1 MIRTANGSGAALNS
15 RKPKEGFTMKQRSC
29 RLKFACTLAL
39 IAMSTAG
46 TSVVEA
52 QQPTASVVLDPTHQV
67 GGAIPERFMGI
78 SIEWTLIERY
88 MNPNAQPAFT
98 NLLRN
103 WDSGFIRVGGGS
115 QDSTPYSPDAPN
127 TDSIIT
133 NADFALIRSTM
144 DALNTRPYFDAAP
157 PWGVVL
163 GSAMTPTSSP
173 ANTKS
178 FVQGI
183 ATVFAG
189 AESSVA
195 GVSLGNEPDQDGYGT
210 TFPSRYLADFAT
222 YSDPAVTGNWPL
234 VVPSTS
240 TDIVP
245 WQTLAD
251 QAHPSRWFW
260 SWPQILDAVASTV
273 KARAGVFGPWVSDHF
288 YPFARNC
295 SAQQPWRCAT
305 IPLLLGKDHLDALD
319 FLVYTHGTWATQHGV
334 PYRLEETNT
343 AARQGVVGVSDVAA
357 SAIYALDMMFHVACP
372 QPPDQVGVNANC
384 TVGGVGMNLQNAAR
398 NGNTH
403 PEQGNAF
410 YNVIYFD
417 SSDAM
422 GPPVPA
428 PEYYGALFFA
438 HFAPGTSGLRP
449 VAVTGQD
456 AASVSAWRVEAGA
469 NERRLFL
476 INKSTSAVT
485 TSVAN
490 AGSGSLV
497 SRLAPFDPTGAG
509 LVLDAA
515 SAQID
520 GRQVRP
526 DGTWPGFAP
535 TVQSPVGGVMNITLA
550 PGEAVAVRS
559 GFPTDVSS
567 RIRIKAGPLGGGVS
581 PSQFVAIANVGGTVI
596 DGPLYLAFD
605 GLAPGVT
612 LASAAGNVA
621 NVPPAGV
628 PYVTVLGAGQ
638 SLVPGV
644 AAGIQLHWSTSG
656 PTISYSTRVLAGPGA
671 P

>member
-1 MIRTANGSGAALNS
+1 
-15 RKPKEGFTMKQRSC
+15 MKQRSSK
-29 RLKFACTLAL
+29 LKVACSFAFV
-39 IAMSTAG
+39 AMCAAATAG
-46 TSVVEA
+46 A
-52 QQPTASVVLDPTHQV
+52 DALPTASVVLDNSHQP
-67 GGAIPERFMGI
+67 GGSIPDRFMGV
-78 SIEWTLIERY
+78 SLEWTLIERY
-88 MNPNAQPAFT
+88 MNPNAQSAFI

-103 WDSGFIRVGGGS
+103 WGTGYIRVGGGS
-115 QDSTPYSPDAPN
+115 QDTTPYSADAPN

-144 DALNTRPYFDAAP
+144 DLLNAGTPSISVP

-163 GSAMTPTSSP
+163 GSAMTPSSTP
-173 ANTKS
+173 ANTRS

-195 GVSLGNEPDQDGYGT
+195 GISLGNEPDQDGYGT
-210 TFPSRYLADFAT
+210 TFPSRYLTDFAT

-245 WQTLAD
+245 WTTLAD
-251 QAHPSRWFW
+251 QANPSRWFW
-260 SWPQILDAVASTV
+260 NWPQILDAAASTV

-295 SAQQPWRCAT
+295 STQQPWRCAT

-319 FLVYTHGTWATQHGV
+319 YLVYTHGSWAAQHGV

-343 AARQGVVGVSDVAA
+343 AARQGVTGVSDVAA
-357 SAIYALDMMFHVACP
+357 SGIYALDMMFHVACP
-372 QPPDQVGVNANC
+372 QPPNLPGVNADC
-384 TVGGVGMNLQNAAR
+384 TIGGVGMNLQNAER

-403 PEQGNAF
+403 PEQGNAY

-422 GPPVPA
+422 GPPVPT

-449 VAVTGQD
+449 VAVTGPD

-476 INKSTSAVT
+476 INKSTSTVT
-485 TSVAN
+485 TSVSN
-490 AGSGSLV
+490 AGSQSLV
-497 SRLAPFDPTGAG
+497 SRIGPFDPTGAG
-509 LVLDAA
+509 LALDAA
-515 SAQID
+515 SMQVD
-520 GRQVRP
+520 GRQVQA

-535 TVQSPVGGVMNITLA
+535 TVQSPVGGAMELTLA
-550 PGEAVAVRS
+550 PGEAVVIRS
-559 GFPTDVSS
+559 GLPTDVSS
-567 RIRIKAGPLGGGVS
+567 RIRVKSAPLKGD
-581 PSQFVAIANVGGTVI
+581 PRSQFIAIYNPTSTTI
-596 DGPLYLAFD
+596 DGPLYLVLD
-605 GLAPGVT
+605 GLASGVT
-612 LASAAGNVA
+612 LTNASGTVGNS
-621 NVPPAGV
+621 PPVGV
-628 PYVTVLGAGQ
+628 PYVTMLAANQSIGAGVSIGTQ
-638 SLVPGV
+638 LTFST
-644 AAGIQLHWSTSG
+644 AGPAIA
-656 PTISYSTRVLAGPGA
+656 YSARLLAGPGA